1 MGLKNNLVF
10 LIVIFLLYL
19 FFSNIN
25 VYNISKIKKNN
36 CDYEKIEFCFFKN
49 IINIEKMDKP
59 KIFVHMDDEK
69 KNISGIC
76 QLCIES
82 VLKYCSNDYDIILY
96 ENTDVS
102 ELINDLEDPL
112 CNIKNI
118 NLLSGKDLKQWEEY
132 CKFKIIE
139 KYGGVVM
146 KPYFLFSSC
155 PGYKVFNPKTLK
167 ICRVN
172 NEGLSVSHQNIIPT
186 SSYMIAAPKN
196 DNIVSIYIKYLDTL
210 CRNNYTS
217 DIKNFNKSFE
227 KLYHL
232 HYFPEDSI
240 GIVDSKKNIIHLE
253 QILKSVPLTLSTNN
267 FCLFINIDLL
277 KKKRHSGWIVNMSK
291 EQILETNTVISKY
304 SKI

>member
-1 MGLKNNLVF
+1 MSLKNNLVF

-25 VYNISKIKKNN
+25 VYNISKIKKKE
-36 CDYEKIEFCFFKN
+36 CDCEKIDYCFYKN

-59 KIFVHMDDEK
+59 KIFIHIDDEQ
-69 KNISGIC
+69 NIPGIIL
-76 QLCIES
+76 LCIES

-96 ENTDVS
+96 ENDDIS
-102 ELINDLEDPL
+102 KLINDPEDPL

-118 NLLSGKDLKQWEEY
+118 NLLSGRDLKQWEEY
-132 CKFKIIE
+132 CKFKIIK
-139 KYGGVVM
+139 KYGGVAM
-146 KPYFLFSSC
+146 KPYFLFSSQPPC
-155 PGYKVFNPKTLK
+155 KEFKPESLK

-172 NEGLSVSHQNIIPT
+172 NEGLSVSNENIIPT
-186 SSYMIAAPKN
+186 SCYMIAAPKN
-196 DNIVSIYIKYLDTL
+196 DNIVGLYVKYLDTL

-217 DIKNFNKSFE
+217 DIKHFNKSFE
-227 KLYHL
+227 KLHHL
-232 HYFPEDSI
+232 DYFSEELI

-253 QILKSVPLTLSTNN
+253 QILKSVPLTLSANN
-267 FCLFINIDLL
+267 FCLFINVDLL

-304 SKI
+304 SKL